1 MRLGLLIP
9 LILARCW
16 YVVPYIAAIPLK
28 VSPDFTVY
36 VVPLLDVGFVFVV

>member
-1 MRLGLLIP
+1 MP
-9 LILARCW
+9 LISARCW

-36 VVPLLDVGFVFVV
+36 VVVLVEDPLILITCPG